1 MHENDIKYL
10 YLMQR
15 ISSGICKVLFNDKDN
30 FFLKRKHNIEY
41 FIFQGKKKKALPN
54 DLFTQYENFKLF
66 YNLTR
71 LLL

>member
-30 FFLKRKHNIEY
+30 FFLKRKHIIKY
-41 FIFQGKKKKALPN
+41 FAFKGKKNALPN

-66 YNLTR
+66 CNLTR
-71 LLL
+71 LLF